1 MAKLNVKVNKKILAI
16 VGAVM
21 GVLILAGSVTATV
34 VYIRSIKSDYQNQL
48 AFKDGTI
55 NSLNEQIAEIG
66 PLVTVF
72 ELNYDVASG
81 SIIEEQDLTP
91 VTVPEKA
98 SAGFITDIN
107 DAVGQRYKTG
117 LHKGDLLADT
127 LVYPNDLTSD
137 VRFLDVPL
145 DQMPIHLEVGDYV
158 DIRFQFSMGQDFIVM
173 EHKEVLDINSN
184 VITILADAAE
194 VHVDNSMRIDQRY
207 YASCKIYALM
217 YVDGGVQQG
226 TKTYYPVRYEQLATM
241 LDDPNIPDDYDF
253 DKYTA
258 VDRTTFEE
266 MIVSNIRSTNNGVD
280 EEIAELMEQGI
291 SNYQASYEAARSAYL
306 EGKGGGQTSSGSG
319 GGYNQAGADSVG
331 VMN

>member
-1 MAKLNVKVNKKILAI
+1 MAKLKISKKVLAI
-16 VGAVM
+16 AGGVLGAVL
-21 GVLILAGSVTATV
+21 VAGAIVATV
-34 VYIRSIKSDYQNQL
+34 MYIRSTKDDYEAQL
-48 AFKDGTI
+48 AYQQGTI
-55 NSLNEQIAEIG
+55 DSLNAQIAEIG

-72 ELNYDVASG
+72 ELNYDVMSG
-81 SIIEEQDLTP
+81 SIIEEQDLTA
-91 VTVPEKA
+91 VTVPERA
-98 SAGFITDIN
+98 AAGFITDIN
-107 DAVGQRYKTG
+107 QAVGQRYKTQ
-117 LHKGDLLADT
+117 LQKGDLLFDS
-127 LVYPNDLTSD
+127 LIYPNDLTTD
-137 VRFLDVPL
+137 VRLLDVPL

-173 EHKEVLDINSN
+173 EHKEVLDINAN

-194 VHVDNSMRIDQRY
+194 IHVDTSMRIDQRY
-207 YASCKIYALM
+207 YASCKIYALQ

-266 MIVSNIRSTNNGVD
+266 MIVSNIRSTNNSVD
-280 EEIAELMEQGI
+280 EEIANLMEQGI
-291 SNYQASYEAARSAYL
+291 NNYQQSYEAAREAYL
-306 EGKGGGQTSSGSG
+306 SGRGGEQSSSGSAG
-319 GGYNQAGADSVG
+319 GSSAASNQNVG